1 MLKLERGSRLSI
13 IFVAL
18 AGLALSPIAFA
29 DDADDVLAVVKQ
41 YADLEENLQKQA
53 ELIRD
58 DRVMVTN
65 VRQSD
70 QAKNLAIQLAD
81 RKANEAVSGGKTRF
95 ITTVESPQ
103 VAVYGNVAVVSFVRM
118 FSVYPHE
125 QAPVQT
131 EPTWVTLV
139 LVKDR
144 GAWGI
149 AHTHVSATGDN

>member
-1 MLKLERGSRLSI
+1 MLKLERGSRLTTVI
-13 IFVAL
+13 IVL
-18 AGLALSPIAFA
+18 AGLALAPLALA
-29 DDADDVLAVVKQ
+29 DDADDVLAVVKN
-41 YADLEENLQKQA
+41 YADLEGDLQKQA

-58 DRVMVTN
+58 DRVMITN

-81 RKANEAVSGGKTRF
+81 RKANEAVSGGETRF

-103 VAVYGNVAVVSFVRM
+103 VALYGDVAVVSFVRM

-125 QAPVQT
+125 QEPVQT

-139 LVKDR
+139 LVKER

-149 AHTHVSATGDN
+149 AHTHVSATGEN